1 MVWGSLGS
9 IIFEVHKTPNKGSFI
24 RKHRFDYARIT
35 TFQKPKVQYLREN
48 LEEIEF
54 EMRFYFYSGID
65 PLMESKKLLDE
76 ARKKEPLTLM
86 VGDNVIGR
94 FVIEEVEETYKI
106 TDNKGNLIDMGVKVR
121 LLEYV

>member
-1 MVWGSLGS
+1 MAWGILGD
-9 IIFEVHKTPNKGSFI
+9 IIFEVHKTPNKGSFV
-24 RKHRFDYARIT
+24 RKHRFDYAKIS
-35 TFQKPKVQYLREN
+35 TFQKSKVQYLREN

-54 EMRFYFYSGID
+54 EIRFYLYSGID
-65 PLMESKKLLDE
+65 PAGELKKLLEE

-86 VGDNVIGR
+86 VGDDVIGQ

-106 TDNKGNLIDMGVKVR
+106 TNNKGNLIDVGVKVK